1 MSYVFCAKEAAIPI
15 KSYSPEI
22 MVIPFYD
29 DEFVEKDGEETGSI
43 PEEKCTTTDYV
54 GEEYI
59 MKALKKIKTT
69 LSR

>member
-1 MSYVFCAKEAAIPI
+1 
-15 KSYSPEI
+15 